1 MGQRQAQGGGVKR
14 GTCEESYCTWG
25 HLAHFARGL
34 ASGVRA
40 DELEYSTRTVL

>member
-1 MGQRQAQGGGVKR
+1 MLMGQAQGQGGVKR
-14 GTCEESYCTWG
+14 GTCGASTWQW
-25 HLAHFARGL
+25 HFARGL